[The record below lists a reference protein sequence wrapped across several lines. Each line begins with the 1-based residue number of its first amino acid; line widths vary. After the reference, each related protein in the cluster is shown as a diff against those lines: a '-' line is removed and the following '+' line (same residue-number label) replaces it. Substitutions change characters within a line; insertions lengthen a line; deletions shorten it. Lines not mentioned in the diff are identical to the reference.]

1 MMGVWDPK
9 DKPTVFSRIKDFI
22 EAHTVGY
29 LISWYLCY
37 PGKWLYERFLEACE
51 EYGSSVSCWA
61 WHKRWGDR
69 NKYKW
74 KDD

>member
-29 LISWYLCY
+29 LVSWYLCY
-37 PGKWLYERFLEACE
+37 PGKWLYERFLKTCE
-51 EYGSSVSCWA
+51 EYGSSVSRWA
-61 WHKRWGDR
+61 WQKRWNKR
-69 NKYKW
+69 NRKRYKHG
-74 KDD
+74 